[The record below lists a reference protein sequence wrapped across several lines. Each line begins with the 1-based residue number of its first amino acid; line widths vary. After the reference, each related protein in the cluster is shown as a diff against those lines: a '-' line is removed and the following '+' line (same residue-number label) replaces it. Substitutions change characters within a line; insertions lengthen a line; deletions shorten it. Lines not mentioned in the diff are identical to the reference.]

1 MDRVHQV
8 TVKPLQFSPAEP
20 VAYEGSE
27 CKLMSPV
34 NEQISAL
41 VAGVQILSEL
51 FWGPNLRTCRKMVAG
66 TYFQPFRTLKNVLKF
81 HPPDVLQRIE
91 SGLKNFTDADSLFQY
106 LEAEYVRL
114 FISHRH
120 GITAP
125 LYESCY
131 VGVEPGETASL
142 MGKPAIMMNKRLQSS
157 GLSIGHEISEPPDH
171 ISIELEYLYYL
182 LEKGWT
188 EGRPALFNEAVS
200 FATNSMLPWV
210 SKFRER
216 LAGESECRYYFF
228 IASIV
233 TACLGFISEFDKMG
247 SPKES

>member
-1 MDRVHQV
+1 
-8 TVKPLQFSPAEP
+8 
-20 VAYEGSE
+20 
-27 CKLMSPV
+27 MSPV

-51 FWGPNLRTCRKMVAG
+51 FWGPNLQKCREIVAG
-66 TYFQPFRTLKNVLKF
+66 TYFQPFTTLKNVIKF

-91 SGLKNFTDADSLFQY
+91 SGLKNFSDADSLFQY
-106 LEAEYVRL
+106 LEPEYVRL
-114 FISHRH
+114 FISHRD
-120 GITAP
+120 GIAAP

-131 VGVEPGETASL
+131 VGVAPGETASL
-142 MGKPAIMMNKRLQSS
+142 MGEPAILMNKRLQSS
-157 GLSIGHEISEPPDH
+157 GLSIGENIPEPSDH

-188 EGRPALFNEAVS
+188 EGRPTLFNEAVS
-200 FATNSMLPWV
+200 FAANTMLPWV

-233 TACLGFISEFDKMG
+233 TASLGFISEFDRMG
-247 SPKES
+247 SSKES